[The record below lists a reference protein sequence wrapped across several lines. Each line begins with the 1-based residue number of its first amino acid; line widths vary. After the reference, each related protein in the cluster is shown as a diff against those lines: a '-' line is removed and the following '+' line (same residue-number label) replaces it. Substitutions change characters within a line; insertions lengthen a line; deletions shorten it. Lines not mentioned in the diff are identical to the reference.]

1 MKKLIYIL
9 SLIILAVTACT
20 ERIDIDLQDQDY
32 ERLVVEGY
40 LTTDTMAH
48 QVILTKTTNYSHNSA
63 PPAVSE
69 ATVEMVDQDGNVHM
83 LQENSSK
90 PGVYETASDY
100 YAIMGNTY
108 TLNITLQ
115 EEIDNNKFYT
125 ASSFVPYINSIDSIR
140 LAFHDDWG
148 SEGYIEVQCYYQDPP
163 DKNFYMFNIYING
176 ILITDTLSSKGIT
189 DDEFYNG
196 SYTNGIGVGYLDQAR
211 NKEKVNPGDTV
222 TFQAGGITEGYAN
235 FVWTLQE
242 EVSFSTPLF
251 SGPPAN
257 VKGNLSNGAI
267 GYFAAYSTAYSSKK
281 Y

>member
-1 MKKLIYIL
+1 
-9 SLIILAVTACT
+9 
-20 ERIDIDLQDQDY
+20 
-32 ERLVVEGY
+32 
-40 LTTDTMAH
+40 
-48 QVILTKTTNYSHNSA
+48 
-63 PPAVSE
+63 
-69 ATVEMVDQDGNVHM
+69 
-83 LQENSSK
+83 
-90 PGVYETASDY
+90 
-100 YAIMGNTY
+100 
-108 TLNITLQ
+108 
-115 EEIDNNKFYT
+115 
-125 ASSFVPYINSIDSIR
+125 
-140 LAFHDDWG
+140 
-148 SEGYIEVQCYYQDPP
+148 
-163 DKNFYMFNIYING
+163 MFNIYING